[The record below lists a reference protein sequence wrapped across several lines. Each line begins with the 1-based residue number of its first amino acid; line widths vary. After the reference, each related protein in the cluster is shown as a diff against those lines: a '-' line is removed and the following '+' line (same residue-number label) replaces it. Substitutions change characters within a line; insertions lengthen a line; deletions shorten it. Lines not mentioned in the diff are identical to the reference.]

1 MSQAL
6 GEALRA
12 GAAAAK
18 SNLRSILFIQFLAVS
33 LAVSYWLVP
42 STRGFADWIGATKTT
57 AGPLGAFVAGF
68 IAGGVVPEIARLVTR
83 ERRRPN
89 LGETAFVGFV
99 YGVIGLLVDAFYF
112 MQSQWF
118 GDRVDVPTV
127 VLKVSVDMLVA
138 APLVFVPVTVGL
150 FLWRES
156 GFSLRAVPSFF
167 SFRVYRERVLSI
179 QVMNWVVWTPVLF
192 AVYALPLSL
201 QFPLAALVEACWSLL
216 VVVMARPKV

>member
-1 MSQAL
+1 M
-6 GEALRA
+6 RA

-18 SNLRSILFIQFLAVS
+18 SNVRPILFIQALAVA
-33 LAVSYWLVP
+33 LVLSYWLIP
-42 STRGFADWIGATKTT
+42 SSRGLADWIGASK
-57 AGPLGAFVAGF
+57 AASGPLGAFVAGF
-68 IAGGVVPEIARLVTR
+68 IAGGIVPEFARLVTR
-83 ERRRPN
+83 ERKRPD
-89 LGETAFVGFV
+89 LAETAFVGFV

-112 MQSQWF
+112 LQSHWF

-127 VLKVSVDMLVA
+127 VLKVSVDMLLA

-167 SFRVYRERVLSI
+167 NLRVYQERVLSI

-216 VVVMARPKV
+216 VVVMARPKD